1 MTELLAILKGKD
13 KPLAVIVNKRDLAV
27 TAMTARSIFSFQEV
41 SQFLRCGV
49 IRLAS
54 HLFIELLHTDF
65 AVNKACPTFNFRIE
79 SFIDLNTVHNRTYGK
94 LRLWLLRCRL

>member
-1 MTELLAILKGKD
+1 
-13 KPLAVIVNKRDLAV
+13 
-27 TAMTARSIFSFQEV
+27 MTACSILLFQKV

-65 AVNKACPTFNFRIE
+65 SVNKACPTFNFRIQ
-79 SFIDLNTVHNRTYGK
+79 SFIDLNTVHNRTCGK
-94 LRLWLLRCRL
+94 LRFWLLRCGL